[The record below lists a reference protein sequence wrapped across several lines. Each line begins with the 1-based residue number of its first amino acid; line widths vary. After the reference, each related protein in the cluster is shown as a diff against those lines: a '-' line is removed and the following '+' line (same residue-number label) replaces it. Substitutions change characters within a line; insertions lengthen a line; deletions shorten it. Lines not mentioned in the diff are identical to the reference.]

1 MYIVQRFRLPQQDF
15 NRFSYIPFVCV
26 TSKVQRVLIIQIRV
40 KLRSFSF
47 VLLSEHDQSAFLVRF
62 PARFDPS
69 LEEFFGFMECSQIGL
84 LKEKTNLTKAIEWT
98 SKKTYLVA
106 CLDHTSVFTVI

>member
-1 MYIVQRFRLPQQDF
+1 M
-15 NRFSYIPFVCV
+15 
-26 TSKVQRVLIIQIRV
+26 LIIQIRV

-47 VLLSEHDQSAFLVRF
+47 VLLSEHDQSVFQLRF
-62 PARFDPS
+62 PVSFDRS

-106 CLDHTSVFTVI
+106 CLDHTGATEAT

>member
-1 MYIVQRFRLPQQDF
+1 M
-15 NRFSYIPFVCV
+15 CV
-26 TSKVQRVLIIQIRV
+26 TSEVQRVLIIQIRV

-47 VLLSEHDQSAFLVRF
+47 VLLSEHDQSVFLLRF
-62 PARFDPS
+62 PVSFDRS

>member
-1 MYIVQRFRLPQQDF
+1 MFPD
-15 NRFSYIPFVCV
+15 
-26 TSKVQRVLIIQIRV
+26 
-40 KLRSFSF
+40 SF
-47 VLLSEHDQSAFLVRF
+47 DQ
-62 PARFDPS
+62 S

-106 CLDHTSVFTVI
+106 CLDHTGATEGASLITGMEYGMERWNGKWNGTVNVHSCS

>member
-1 MYIVQRFRLPQQDF
+1 
-15 NRFSYIPFVCV
+15 
-26 TSKVQRVLIIQIRV
+26 
-40 KLRSFSF
+40 
-47 VLLSEHDQSAFLVRF
+47 
-62 PARFDPS
+62 
-69 LEEFFGFMECSQIGL
+69 MECSQIGL